1 MKGETRLATALRRI
15 DDANRL
21 DPRTDVVDGAPYPRE
36 LRFAERVY
44 EWVEKLE
51 QHPSEPLLLAARSHT
66 LRRWE
71 IPREN
76 YPMDN
81 PGYHAWRDALAVFHA
96 DAAASILRSV
106 GYPDETIHQVRT
118 LITRELWPQNNDAC
132 TLEDADCLA
141 FLELK
146 LETYLDQW
154 GEQKTV
160 RILRQTLRKM
170 SPAARKMA
178 VRVDLSSTA
187 RHALDQ
193 AMV

>member
-1 MKGETRLATALRRI
+1 MEGEARLIAALRRI

-21 DPRTDVVDGAPYPRE
+21 DPRTDVVDGAPCPRE

-44 EWVEKLE
+44 EWVERLE
-51 QHPSEPLLLAARSHT
+51 HHPSEPLLLAARSHT

-71 IPREN
+71 VPRES
-76 YPMDN
+76 YPKN
-81 PGYHAWRDALAVFHA
+81 NQGYHAWRDALAVFHA
-96 DAAASILRSV
+96 EAAASILRDV
-106 GYPDETIHQVRT
+106 GYPDETIRQVRT
-118 LITRELWPQNNDAC
+118 LIIREQWPENEDAR

-146 LETYLDQW
+146 LETYLNQW

-170 SPAARKMA
+170 SPTAQSMA
-178 VRVDLSSTA
+178 TRVDLSSTA
-187 RHALDQ
+187 RHVLHL
-193 AMV
+193 AMA